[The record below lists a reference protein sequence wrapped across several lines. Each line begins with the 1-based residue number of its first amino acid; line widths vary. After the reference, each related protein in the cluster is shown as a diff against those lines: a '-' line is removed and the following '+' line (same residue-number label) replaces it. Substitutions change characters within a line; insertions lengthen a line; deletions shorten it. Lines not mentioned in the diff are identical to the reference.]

1 MRVLALL
8 LAAALAL
15 YTVAAPPGAAGLRN
29 AVFDAYQR
37 AFPLERT
44 TSPAIV
50 VAIDEDA
57 LAHYGQWPWP
67 RTRVAELI
75 ARIAGMHPAA
85 IGLDL
90 FFPEPDR
97 LSPQSIAAEL
107 PLMPAELARSLA
119 AFPSNDQRLADA
131 IRGQHVVLGVV
142 GEGEADPRF
151 AHAPRAA
158 PVVVA
163 SAGPLPLEEFAG
175 HIGNVP
181 VIDAAAAGR
190 GLLNRGPEERVVRQ
204 VPMVARVQGVIV
216 PSLAVESLR
225 VASDAGL
232 RLVALPD
239 GLLEMRF
246 AGTATRLQDDGT
258 AWMRF
263 SHHDGARFASA
274 DEVLAGRADPRRFE
288 GKVVLIGIDGAG
300 VLDFKTT
307 ALGEFVPGVEIH
319 AQEVENIFNGVS
331 LVRPRVA
338 TWAEGAALALL
349 ALLVVLAIPRLG
361 ALKGLQLVVLI
372 VILLAGAGII
382 AFLHYGVLLDPAS
395 PALGVVA
402 VYLSVVVG
410 SLSEA
415 DRQRRVLR
423 EQAARIAGEVDA
435 ARRIQMGLL
444 PDPRDVQGDDRRVR
458 IAALLEPAR
467 SVGGDFYDLFRL
479 DERRLFFAVAD
490 VSGKG
495 LPAALFMAAVK
506 SQLKSAALRGGP
518 VGEIL
523 SRAQA
528 DIARE
533 NPEHLFVTVLA
544 GVLDLDSGVLEHAN
558 AGHEAAFARVPDG
571 VPERFG
577 ASGGPPL
584 CVIDD
589 YAYPTGRR
597 TLARGEWLC
606 VVTDGVTE
614 AMNPRREFFSAER
627 LGASLT
633 WLGDV
638 TDPDRIVAK
647 VREDVTR
654 FADGAEPSDD
664 LTLLALR
671 WN

>member
-1 MRVLALL
+1 M
-8 LAAALAL
+8 
-15 YTVAAPPGAAGLRN
+15 
-29 AVFDAYQR
+29 FDGYQR
-37 AFPLERT
+37 FFPLERT
-44 TSPAIV
+44 AAPAVI
-50 VAIDEDA
+50 VAIDEES
-57 LAHYGQWPWP
+57 LARYGQWPWP

-75 ARIAGMHPAA
+75 TRIDAMRPAA

-97 LSPQSIAAEL
+97 LSPQNIAAEL
-107 PLMPAELARSLA
+107 PLMPTLLARALA
-119 AFPSNDQRLADA
+119 LFPSNDQRLADA
-131 IRGQHVVLGVV
+131 IRDRHVVLGIV
-142 GEGEADPRF
+142 GASEGDPRF
-151 AHAPRAA
+151 AKPPRGQ

-163 SAGPLPLEEFAG
+163 GRGPLPLDEFAG

-181 VIDAAAAGR
+181 VVDAAAAGR
-190 GLLNRGPEERVVRQ
+190 GLLNRGPEERVVRTA
-204 VPMVARVQGVIV
+204 PMVARVQGVIV
-216 PSLAVESLR
+216 PSLGVEALR
-225 VASDAGL
+225 VATDSGL
-232 RLVALPD
+232 RLVGLPD

-258 AWMRF
+258 AWVRY
-263 SHHDGARFASA
+263 SHHDPARFVSA
-274 DEVLAGRADPRRFE
+274 VEVLEGKADPARFE
-288 GKVVLIGIDGAG
+288 GKIVLVGIDGAG
-300 VLDFKTT
+300 VVDFKTN

-319 AQEVENIFNGVS
+319 AQEIENVFNGVS
-331 LVRPRVA
+331 LVRPRA
-338 TWAEGAALALL
+338 APWGEAAALALC
-349 ALLVVLAIPRLG
+349 ALVVVFSIPRLG

-372 VILLAGAGII
+372 VILLAGAGLI
-382 AFLHYGVLLDPAS
+382 AFRHYSVLLDPAT
-395 PALGVVA
+395 PAMGIVA

-423 EQAARIAGEVDA
+423 EQAARMAGEVDA

-444 PDPRDVQGDDRRVR
+444 PDPREVQGADARVR

-506 SQLKSAALRGGP
+506 SQLKSAALRGGS

-523 SRAQA
+523 ARAQA
-528 DIARE
+528 AMAHE

-544 GVLDLDSGVLEHAN
+544 GLLDLATGELEHAN

-571 VPERFG
+571 VPERF
-577 ASGGPPL
+577 APSGGPPL

-597 TLARGEWLC
+597 RLARGEWLC

-614 AMNPRREFFSAER
+614 AMNARREFFGAER
-627 LGASLT
+627 LRASLT
-633 WLGDV
+633 WLGDE
-638 TDPDRIVAK
+638 TDPGAVVAK
-647 VREDVTR
+647 VREDVAR
-654 FADGAEPSDD
+654 FAAGAEASDD
-664 LTLLALR
+664 ITLLAIR
-671 WN
+671 WDGFSAR